1 MIVSS
6 MKVIA
11 IANQKGGV
19 GKTKT
24 ADETARDLAAK
35 GYSVLLI
42 DWDPQ
47 MTLTKQF
54 GVNPIDI
61 INTPQDS
68 STIFADNKFPQP
80 KQVSINKDETIHLDM
95 LFASSTLT
103 EYAQSGISAREL
115 KMKAYLKK
123 VRKENIYDYVVID
136 TAGSLGVLFT
146 NAVLSAD
153 TIILPIA
160 TVAAAVEA
168 TESFFKELI
177 IIEEQFDHE
186 VKEIIL
192 FGNMFNTIASH
203 DKEQLE
209 IIKRDIPEYIN
220 AQKEIN
226 NFTNLSL
233 HVVKEVPNRT
243 IIKDANGN
251 KMYLREYIKTY
262 ANTQSN
268 RDILQTYNQ
277 IFQLLTGEE
286 FITDTN
292 TQKEN

>member
-1 MIVSS
+1 
-6 MKVIA
+6 MKCSITTVIA
-11 IANQKGGV
+11 VANQKGGV
-19 GKTKT
+19 GKTKS
-24 ADETARDLAAK
+24 ADIEARDLAAK

-42 DWDPQ
+42 DFDPQ

-61 INTPQDS
+61 INTPHDS
-68 STIFADNKFPQP
+68 STIFVENKFPQP
-80 KQVSINKDETIHLDM
+80 KQVPINREGTIFLDM

-103 EYAQSGISAREL
+103 ECAQSGISAREL
-115 KMKAYLKK
+115 KMKTYLKK
-123 VRKENIYDYVVID
+123 VKKENKYDFVVID

-146 NAVLSAD
+146 NAILSAD
-153 TIILPIA
+153 VIILPIA
-160 TVAAAVEA
+160 TVAAAVDA

-177 IIEEQFDHE
+177 ILEEQFDHE
-186 VKEIIL
+186 IKEIIL

-209 IIKRDIPEYIN
+209 IIKRDIPEYIK

-226 NFTNLSL
+226 NFANLTL

-243 IIKDANGN
+243 VIKDATGNG
-251 KMYLREYIKTY
+251 MYLREYIKTY

-268 RDILQTYNQ
+268 RDLLQTYNE
-277 IFQLLTGEE
+277 IFHLLTHEE
-286 FITDTN
+286 FTPTS
-292 TQKEN
+292 TQQGL

>member
-1 MIVSS
+1 MKCSITTIVA
-6 MKVIA
+6 V
-11 IANQKGGV
+11 ANQKGGV
-19 GKTKT
+19 GKTKS
-24 ADETARDLAAK
+24 ADIEARDLAAK

-42 DWDPQ
+42 DFDPQ

-61 INTPQDS
+61 INTTHDS
-68 STIFADNKFPQP
+68 STIFAENKFPQP
-80 KQVSINKDETIHLDM
+80 KQVSINREGTIFLDM

-103 EYAQSGISAREL
+103 ECAQSGISAREL
-115 KMKAYLKK
+115 KMKTYLKK
-123 VRKENIYDYVVID
+123 VKKENKYDFVVID

-146 NAVLSAD
+146 NAILSAD
-153 TIILPIA
+153 VIILPIA
-160 TVAAAVEA
+160 TVAAAVDA

-177 IIEEQFDHE
+177 ILEEQFDHE
-186 VKEIIL
+186 IKEIIL

-203 DKEQLE
+203 DREQLE
-209 IIKRDIPEYIN
+209 IIKRDIPEYIK

-243 IIKDANGN
+243 VIKDATGNG
-251 KMYLREYIKTY
+251 MYLREYIKTY

-268 RDILQTYNQ
+268 RDLLQTYNE
-277 IFQLLTGEE
+277 IFHLLTHEE
-286 FITDTN
+286 FTPTS
-292 TQKEN
+292 TQEGL